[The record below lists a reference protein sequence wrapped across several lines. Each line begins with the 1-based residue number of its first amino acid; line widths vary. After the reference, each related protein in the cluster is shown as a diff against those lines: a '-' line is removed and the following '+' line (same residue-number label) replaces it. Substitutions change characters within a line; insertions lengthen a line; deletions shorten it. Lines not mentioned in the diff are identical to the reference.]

1 MADAAIQTSFD
12 ACDNRDNKLKDALMS
27 LINIS
32 NDNESR
38 LKALRA
44 EHDTLRSDNDSHAA
58 KMADENE
65 KRKTE
70 FKALDEKQKSE
81 NQARVTDLAK
91 SDGKLDTEFKNRKE
105 EVEQIN
111 SWYNGENETRKVEIA
126 ELGKLLNKENEARK
140 EAIDKLEAFVKSAS
154 VSAVG
159 DLDARI
165 NAEAAA
171 REAEDKALSDRIDSQ
186 LVAVREEK
194 MAALNAKTE
203 SQNNDRISDLGNLR
217 KQHAVNSAYMET
229 LAGKTMGVYFSAYR
243 NGAYSGGG
251 GENLTFDG
259 AFCNAG
265 SGLDIASG
273 VFTCPIGGT
282 YMFQFHL
289 ATHDNKKA
297 LLSIRVNDTEIA
309 SVFDQNHKDNH
320 KNSMAGTNVVHT
332 VKRGDQVTLYAYTG
346 TWLADFP
353 ANHYTHF
360 VGLLLQPS
368 QEEMDLMLK
377 EAEEVVAA

>member
-1 MADAAIQTSFD
+1 M
-12 ACDNRDNKLKDALMS
+12 
-27 LINIS
+27 
-32 NDNESR
+32 
-38 LKALRA
+38 
-44 EHDTLRSDNDSHAA
+44 
-58 KMADENE
+58 MADENE

-70 FKALDEKQKSE
+70 FRALKGKQESE
-81 NQARVTDLAK
+81 NQARVTELAK
-91 SDGKLDTEFKNRKE
+91 SDGKVDTEFKNRKE
-105 EVEQIN
+105 EVVQIN
-111 SWYNGENETRKVEIA
+111 SWYDGENETRKVEIA
-126 ELGKLLNKENEARK
+126 DLGKVLNKENEARK

-165 NAEAAA
+165 TAEASA
-171 REAEDKALSDRIDSQ
+171 REAEDKALSDRIASQ
-186 LVAVREEK
+186 VVAVREEK
-194 MAALNAKTE
+194 MAALNTKADG
-203 SQNNDRISDLGNLR
+203 QNNDRISDIDNLR
-217 KQHAVNSAYMET
+217 KQHAVNSAY
-229 LAGKTMGVYFSAYR
+229 S
-243 NGAYSGGG
+243 GG
-251 GENLTFDG
+251 GENLTFNG
-259 AFCNAG
+259 AYCNAG
-265 SGLDIASG
+265 SGLDVESG

-297 LLSIRVNDTEIA
+297 LLSIRVNDKEIA

-320 KNSMAGTNVVHT
+320 KNSMAGTNVVHE

-377 EAEEVVAA
+377 EAEEAVAA

>member
-1 MADAAIQTSFD
+1 MADAAIQTSYE
-12 ACDNRDNKLKDALMS
+12 ACDGRDGKLKEALLG
-27 LINIS
+27 LINIT
-32 NDNESR
+32 NENQTR
-38 LKALRA
+38 LQQLRG
-44 EHDTLRSDNDSHAA
+44 EHDTLRSENDSHGS

-65 KRKTE
+65 KRKSE
-70 FKALDEKQKSE
+70 FSNLDTKQKSDA
-81 NQARVTDLAK
+81 QARVMDVARIE
-91 SDGKLDTEFKNRKE
+91 GKIDTEFKNRKE
-105 EVEQIN
+105 DIEAIKT
-111 SWYNGENETRKVEIA
+111 WYSPENDTRKIEIE
-126 ELGKLLNKENEARK
+126 ELGKLANKENEARK

-165 NAEAAA
+165 NAEAEA
-171 REAEDKALSDRIDSQ
+171 RSAEDAALGERITSI
-186 LVAVREEK
+186 VGEREEK
-194 MAALNAKTE
+194 MAALTAKTE
-203 SQNNDRISDLGNLR
+203 KQNSERISDLDGLR
-217 KQHAVNSAYMET
+217 TRLAVDAAYMEAVAT
-229 LAGKTMGVYFSAYR
+229 KTMGVYFSAFR
-243 NGAYSGGG
+243 TGAYSGG
-251 GENLTFDG
+251 GENLTFNG
-259 AFCNAG
+259 AYCNAG
-265 SGLDIASG
+265 QGLDVDTG

-297 LLSIRVNDTEIA
+297 LLSIKVNDKEIA

-320 KNSMAGTNVVHT
+320 KNSMAGTNVVHE

-368 QEEMDLMLK
+368 QEEMDLMMK
-377 EAEEVVAA
+377 EAVEAAAA